1 MTADM
6 SLAGC
11 FGSLLYDD
19 DYKDKLTL
27 DMKAIPK
34 NMPIPTQIV
43 LSFHT
48 DEAESFRRVR
58 EMANEIKALGYRIDY
73 YDYYT
78 IGKPYEMIPTDKLL
92 AAESVDDLGEFVMKD
107 YDKPKFA

>member
-1 MTADM
+1 M

-48 DEAESFRRVR
+48 DEAESFRRAR
-58 EMANEIKALGYRIDY
+58 ELAGEISALGYSIDFYDFYTSGNY
-73 YDYYT
+73 YQ
-78 IGKPYEMIPTDKLL
+78 MVPTEKLL
-92 AAESVDDLGEFVMKD
+92 KAKSVDDLEEFIMDD
-107 YDKPKFA
+107 YDIPKED